1 MIISE
6 NEYKKM
12 PKRLRVMLNKLPNP
26 GSPEVLGLFPE
37 QKSGAMHGIYKNTI
51 MKGRPGIRDGNE
63 TLLHQ
68 EASSGSAAR
77 FFYCAK
83 ASKKDRGR
91 GNNHPTV
98 KPVDLIRYLCRLVT
112 PPGGA
117 VLDPFFGSGTM
128 GKAAILERFRFI
140 GIEQGLKN
148 CETAV
153 KRIKNYWQ
161 TDYGSEELKGSKLKG
176 LKL

>member
-1 MIISE
+1 VENLDSIDTTQTTTSLLKLFGCVRPAIKSYIQKIKKSE
-6 NEYKKM
+6 
-12 PKRLRVMLNKLPNP
+12 PKRFAYIP
-26 GSPEVLGLFPE
+26 
-37 QKSGAMHGIYKNTI
+37 
-51 MKGRPGIRDGNE
+51 
-63 TLLHQ
+63 
-68 EASSGSAAR
+68 
-77 FFYCAK
+77 K
-83 ASKKDRGR
+83 ASKRDRGR

-112 PPGGA
+112 PPGGTII
-117 VLDPFFGSGTM
+117 DPFFGSGTM

-161 TDYGSEELKGSKLKG
+161 TDYGSEELKGSKIKRF
-176 LKL
+176 KTINKII